1 MINVNDKFKKL
12 ASNTIIF
19 AIGSIGSKFITF
31 LLVPIYTNTLTTAEY
46 GTTEIVVTAINLLI
60 PFLSLSIQDA
70 VLRFGLA
77 PDIEAKK
84 VIKNAVFIV
93 GIGSVISCCL
103 TPVYGIYNAI
113 GRWAGYFSIL
123 IILNMFRTIF
133 SLQAKAIEKN
143 IVFTVDVLMYSLLTC
158 GASCLFLIVF
168 KQGIA
173 GYFNALIIANIVS
186 IIFLGIACG
195 IWKDIIY
202 TKLDMSL
209 MRQML
214 TFSIPLIFNAVSWWV
229 ANSSD
234 RLMLNYF
241 KGAGDVGLYSVAA
254 KIPSIIT
261 SITSIFN
268 QAWMISSVTEYDSN
282 NESTFFSKTF
292 HGYNFVLIL
301 CTAIT
306 IIIIKPFMHLYV
318 GIDFRSSWIY
328 VPFLLVGAIFFS
340 YANFFGAIYM
350 SAKRNI
356 SIMLTTLVAAIANVI
371 LNYFMIPRWGIQGAV
386 IATMISYIIVG
397 IYRLLGAQGI
407 VRMNINLKKT
417 FFALIL
423 LIIESI
429 ATIGEGIFLIIS
441 GICVV
446 VIFIMYKGMVK
457 DFVLVIKCRINKRKI
472 EK

>member
-70 VLRFGLA
+70 
-77 PDIEAKK
+77 EAKK

-202 TKLDMSL
+202 TKLDMNL

-241 KGAGDVGLYSVAA
+241 TGAGDVGLYSVAA

-306 IIIIKPFMHLYV
+306 IIII
-318 GIDFRSSWIY
+318 
-328 VPFLLVGAIFFS
+328 
-340 YANFFGAIYM
+340 
-350 SAKRNI
+350 
-356 SIMLTTLVAAIANVI
+356 
-371 LNYFMIPRWGIQGAV
+371 
-386 IATMISYIIVG
+386 
-397 IYRLLGAQGI
+397 
-407 VRMNINLKKT
+407 
-417 FFALIL
+417 
-423 LIIESI
+423 
-429 ATIGEGIFLIIS
+429 
-441 GICVV
+441 
-446 VIFIMYKGMVK
+446 
-457 DFVLVIKCRINKRKI
+457 
-472 EK
+472 

>member
-1 MINVNDKFKKL
+1 MINVNEKFKKL
-12 ASNTIIF
+12 ASNTMIF

-60 PFLSLSIQDA
+60 PFFSLSIQDA

-77 PDIEAKK
+77 PNIEAKK
-84 VIKNAVFIV
+84 VIKNATVIV
-93 GIGSVISCCL
+93 GIGSIISCLL
-103 TPVYGIYNAI
+103 TPVYGLYDTI
-113 GRWAGYFSIL
+113 GHWAGYFSIL

-143 IVFTVDVLMYSLLTC
+143 IIFTIDVLMYSLLTC
-158 GASCLFLIVF
+158 GLSCLFLIGF
-168 KQGIA
+168 KQGIS
-173 GYFNALIIANIVS
+173 GYFNALIIANGVS
-186 IIFLGIACG
+186 IVFLGSACG
-195 IWKDIIY
+195 IWKEIIY
-202 TKLDMSL
+202 TKLDTVL

-241 KGAGDVGLYSVAA
+241 NGAGDVGLYSVAA

-268 QAWMISSVTEYDSN
+268 QAWMISSVTEYDSTN
-282 NESTFFSKTF
+282 DNMFYSKTF
-292 HGYNFVLIL
+292 NGYNFVLIF
-301 CTAIT
+301 CTTLA

-318 GIDFRSSWIY
+318 GTDFRSSWIY
-328 VPFLLVGAIFFS
+328 VPFLLVGAIFYS

-350 SAKRNI
+350 SAKKNI
-356 SIMLTTLVAAIANVI
+356 SIMITTLVAAVANIV

-397 IYRLLGAQGI
+397 MYRLLGAQSI
-407 VRMNINLKKT
+407 VHMNINMKKT
-417 FFALIL
+417 VISLILLMIESIGTIGGGKMIFISILCAALIL
-423 LIIESI
+423 L
-429 ATIGEGIFLIIS
+429 
-441 GICVV
+441 
-446 VIFIMYKGMVK
+446 MYIRMIK
-457 DFVLVIKCRINKRKI
+457 DFMLSLKRKVCR